1 MKIVRPVESKL
12 RRSPK
17 CLTFL
22 KRCEKCRPER
32 TDFFNTP
39 IFGAASEERFDF
51 YAAINEEHF
60 SVPTSRA
67 FHVLCHHEPRL
78 S

>member
-1 MKIVRPVESKL
+1 MPDVPEALSKM
-12 RRSPK
+12 
-17 CLTFL
+17 
-22 KRCEKCRPER
+22 RPEW
-32 TDFFNTP
+32 TYFFDTL
-39 IFGAASEERFDF
+39 IFKVASEERFDF

-67 FHVLCHHEPRL
+67 FHVLRHHEPRL